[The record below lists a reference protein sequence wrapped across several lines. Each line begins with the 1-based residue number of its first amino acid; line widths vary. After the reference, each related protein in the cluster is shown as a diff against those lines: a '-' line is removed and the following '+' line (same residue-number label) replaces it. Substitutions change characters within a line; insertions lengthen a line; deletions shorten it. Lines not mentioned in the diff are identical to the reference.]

1 MATSPIA
8 PAAGEQIFDTPA
20 RQAGFIVAR
29 DDLTITRAR
38 YVAGEHIAGPHI
50 HHEHTDAFYVL
61 EGELI
66 IEIGR
71 EAKAITVSAGGFLAA
86 PPGLA
91 HSLRVTG
98 NRPAEWLTIHAPD
111 GGFAGFMRGLRDGV
125 QVDWD
130 IAAVPADGG
139 LPASKAIITFR

>member
-1 MATSPIA
+1 MATNRIA
-8 PAAGEQIFDTPA
+8 PATGEQIFNTPA
-20 RQAGFIVAR
+20 RQAVFIVAR
-29 DDLTITRAR
+29 DDLTITRAC
-38 YVAGEHIAGPHI
+38 YAAGEHIAGPHI
-50 HHEHTDAFYVL
+50 HHEHTDAFYIL

-71 EAKAITVSAGGFLAA
+71 EAEAITVSAGGFLAA

-91 HSLRVTG
+91 HSLRVAG
-98 NRPAEWLTIHAPD
+98 NRPARWLTIHAPD
-111 GGFAGFMRGLRDGV
+111 GGFAAFLRGIRDGI

-139 LPASKAIITFR
+139 LPASEAIITFR